1 MEKDITET
9 KICVQKILPY
19 HQTEFNEIHSSGKDP
34 EHIAKLQAAFFTKK
48 IWPKGSKIT
57 IGFLDNGDN
66 IQRNNLSN
74 SNNLD
79 PLQNEVDQLSV
90 QEAVKK
96 VVTERIKPLVNLDI
110 SFVDNAEQANVR
122 ISFDPNGGAWSLVGT
137 DHLGQTSGATMN
149 LGWFD
154 VPTTIHEFGHVLG
167 MIHEHQNPYG
177 QTIMWNETKVL
188 EWAKETQGWNEET
201 TNENIIKKYDKN
213 SIKGSNFDPLS
224 IMLYFFPSDL
234 TLNNTGTKQNFRLSS
249 EDVIWIDRVYHNDNG
264 ISPSTFYE
272 DTYGIPLDVSTDNS
286 NKNFNQ
292 FTNQKKSTFSI
303 NWKTILLIIAII
315 IFFVTI
321 IVLFLHFKYLKNKKL
336 KLI

>member
-1 MEKDITET
+1 MKDITES
-9 KICVQKILPY
+9 KICVQKILPH
-19 HQTEFNEIHSSGKDP
+19 HQTEFNEIHSSGKDTQ
-34 EHIAKLQAAFFTKK
+34 KLQAAFFTKK

-177 QTIMWNETKVL
+177 QTIMWDETKVL

-213 SIKGSNFDPLS
+213 SINGSNFDPLS

-249 EDVIWIDRVYHNDNG
+249 EDVIWIDRVYHNDEG
-264 ISPSTFYE
+264 ISPATFYQ
-272 DTYGIPLDVSTDNS
+272 DTYGVPLDVSTDNS
-286 NKNFNQ
+286 NNTSLQ
-292 FTNQKKSTFSI
+292 FTNQKTSRF

-321 IVLFLHFKYLKNKKL
+321 IALFLHFKKN
-336 KLI
+336 